1 MDCGNVILFPEYLE
15 NKFFLNDRIIE
26 EELMTD
32 IQVLI

>member
-15 NKFFLNDRIIE
+15 NNFFQNDKIIE

-32 IQVLI
+32 I